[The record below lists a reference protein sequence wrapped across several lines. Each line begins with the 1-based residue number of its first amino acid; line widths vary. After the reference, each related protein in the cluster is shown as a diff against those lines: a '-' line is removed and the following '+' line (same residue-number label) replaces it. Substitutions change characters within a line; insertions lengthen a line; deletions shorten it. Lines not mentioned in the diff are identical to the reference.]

1 MKYLGI
7 LYFILILNLS
17 SFSDIEV
24 NECHRN
30 LLSYEEE
37 IFNYHNGGLSYFSGN
52 IIKLGNNSEL
62 NEQRKISAY
71 KRIISMEKSM
81 PTIEKQYINTKKTR
95 KQINDLFF
103 ISVLFFIISVLIRKY
118 VKFNFLF
125 ESYQLFLFSIGII
138 SLIFIE
144 DIIIDKYFLKTQ
156 YDILRYPTQRTNIA
170 LEFLAIIPLYLS
182 KYYSN
187 KHFLATDKNLVWKKI
202 VKICFILYLVFL
214 STFGLLQWL
223 LSGPGGGGA
232 WNSP

>member
-7 LYFILILNLS
+7 LYFILIFNLS
-17 SFSDIEV
+17 YFSDIEV
-24 NECHRN
+24 NECHREV
-30 LLSYEEE
+30 LYDEEE
-37 IFNYHNGGLSYFSGN
+37 IYNYNFNRLSYLEERN
-52 IIKLGNNSEL
+52 EL
-62 NEQRKISAY
+62 NEQQKISAY
-71 KRIISMEKSM
+71 NRIVSMQKSM
-81 PTIEKQYINTKKTR
+81 PSVQKQFINAKKR
-95 KQINDLFF
+95 SQLINDLFL
-103 ISVLFFIISVLIRKY
+103 ILVLFIILSVLIRRY

-187 KHFLATDKNLVWKKI
+187 KHFLANDKNLVWKKI

-214 STFGLLQWL
+214 STFGLLQWM
-223 LSGPGGGGA
+223 LSGP
-232 WNSP
+232 WDWFTLNN

>member
-24 NECHRN
+24 NECHREV
-30 LLSYEEE
+30 LYYEEE
-37 IFNYHNGGLSYFSGN
+37 IYNYNFNRLSYLEERN
-52 IIKLGNNSEL
+52 EL
-62 NEQRKISAY
+62 NEQQKISAY
-71 KRIISMEKSM
+71 NRIVSMQKSM
-81 PTIEKQYINTKKTR
+81 PSVQKQFINAKKR
-95 KQINDLFF
+95 SQLINDLFL
-103 ISVLFFIISVLIRKY
+103 ILVLFIILSVLIRRY

-144 DIIIDKYFLKTQ
+144 YIIIEKYFLQTQ
-156 YDILRYPTQRTNIA
+156 NNILFYSIQRASIA
-170 LEFLAIIPLYLS
+170 LEFLAIIPLYFS

-187 KHFLATDKNLVWKKI
+187 KHFLTTDKNLVWNII

>member
-17 SFSDIEV
+17 SFSDLEV
-24 NECHRN
+24 NECYRN
-30 LLSYEEE
+30 VLWYEEE
-37 IFNYHNGGLSYFSGN
+37 IYNYHNGRLPYY
-52 IIKLGNNSEL
+52 IRNNSEL

-71 KRIISMEKSM
+71 NRIVSMEKSM
-81 PTIEKQYINTKKTR
+81 PSMEKQYINAKKTR

-103 ISVLFFIISVLIRKY
+103 ISVLFFIVSVLIRRY

-187 KHFLATDKNLVWKKI
+187 KHFLATDKGLVWKKI

-214 STFGLLQWL
+214 STFGILQWMF
-223 LSGPGGGGA
+223 SGP
-232 WNSP
+232 WDWMTLNN

>member
-1 MKYLGI
+1 M
-7 LYFILILNLS
+7 
-17 SFSDIEV
+17 EV
-24 NECHRN
+24 NECLREV
-30 LLSYEEE
+30 LWYEEE
-37 IFNYHNGGLSYFSGN
+37 IDNYHKGRLPYSSS
-52 IIKLGNNSEL
+52 NNCEL
-62 NEQRKISAY
+62 NEQIKISSY
-71 KRIISMEKSM
+71 KRNISMEKSM
-81 PTIEKQYINTKKTR
+81 PSIEKQYIKAKKTR
-95 KQINDLFF
+95 KQIKDLFF
-103 ISVLFFIISVLIRKY
+103 ISVLFFIISVLIRRY

-144 DIIIDKYFLKTQ
+144 EIVIDKCFLKSESGPGPL
-156 YDILRYPTQRTNIA
+156 YYFIQRTNIA
-170 LEFLAIIPLYLS
+170 LEFLAIIPLYFS

-223 LSGPGGGGA
+223 LSGTGGGGA

>member
-17 SFSDIEV
+17 SFSEIEV
-24 NECHRN
+24 NECYRN
-30 LLSYEEE
+30 VLWYEEE
-37 IFNYHNGGLSYFSGN
+37 IYNYHKRGLSYFSGN
-52 IIKLGNNSEL
+52 IFKLGNNSEL

-71 KRIISMEKSM
+71 KRIISMEKSL
-81 PTIEKQYINTKKTR
+81 PSIEKKYINAKKTR

-103 ISVLFFIISVLIRKY
+103 ISVLFFIVSVIIRKY

-125 ESYQLFLFSIGII
+125 ESYQLFFFSIGII

-144 DIIIDKYFLKTQ
+144 DVIIENYFLKTQ
-156 YDILRYPTQRTNIA
+156 YHILRYPTQRTNIA

-187 KHFLATDKNLVWKKI
+187 KYFLVTEKGLVWKKI
-202 VKICFILYLVFL
+202 LKICFILYLVFL
-214 STFGLLQWL
+214 STFGLLQWMF
-223 LSGPGGGGA
+223 SGP
-232 WNSP
+232 WDWLTLNN

>member
-24 NECHRN
+24 NECHREV
-30 LLSYEEE
+30 LYYEEE
-37 IFNYHNGGLSYFSGN
+37 IYNYNFNRLSYLEERN
-52 IIKLGNNSEL
+52 EL
-62 NEQRKISAY
+62 NEQQKISAY
-71 KRIISMEKSM
+71 NRIVSMQKSM
-81 PTIEKQYINTKKTR
+81 PSVQKQFINAKKR
-95 KQINDLFF
+95 SQLINDLFL
-103 ISVLFFIISVLIRKY
+103 ILVLFIILSVLIRRH

-144 DIIIDKYFLKTQ
+144 YIIIEKYFLQTQ
-156 YDILRYPTQRTNIA
+156 NNILFYSIQRASIA
-170 LEFLAIIPLYLS
+170 LEFLAIIPLYFS

-187 KHFLATDKNLVWKKI
+187 KHFLTTDKNLVWNII

-214 STFGLLQWL
+214 STFGLFQWL